1 GRQRGWW
8 RKLRSLGGAGL
19 YVVRHDERQ
28 RDRRSVGFEVRR
40 RRALEERLIEAE
52 RAAPF
57 ILRARQ
63 SLDLDV
69 VGALGWPLLR
79 HHAFHLLGRRRVRE
93 IDAVETLDPML
104 LRGATAPCPG
114 SSGSASRP
122 SESRWS

>member
-28 RDRRSVGFEVRR
+28 GHRRSVGFEVRR

-69 VGALGWPLLR
+69 VGALGRPLLR

-93 IDAVETLDPML
+93 IDAVETLQPHAVTGSDRALPRK
-104 LRGATAPCPG
+104 LRFGLEA
-114 SSGSASRP
+114 
-122 SESRWS
+122 E